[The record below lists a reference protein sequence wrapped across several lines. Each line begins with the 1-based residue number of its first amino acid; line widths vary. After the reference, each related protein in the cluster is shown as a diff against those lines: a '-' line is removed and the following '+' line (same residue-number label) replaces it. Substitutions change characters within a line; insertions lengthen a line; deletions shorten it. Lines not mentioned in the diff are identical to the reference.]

1 MATQQKRAS
10 RKQPTDR
17 SVTDR
22 PSPVR
27 RLVPFKQALRYGH
40 WGKNKAYQL
49 IHAGKIKAYKDGR
62 QTLVDLDTIDAYK
75 NSLPPIF

>member
-1 MATQQKRAS
+1 
-10 RKQPTDR
+10 
-17 SVTDR
+17 
-22 PSPVR
+22 
-27 RLVPFKQALRYGH
+27 VPFKQALRYGH